1 MKNIRNIIG
10 LFLCTLII
18 PTVLY
23 GCINNAPNEAA
34 SIQFSSDSDST
45 LSVSAG
51 SDADSGTPDSD
62 STLSVS
68 AGNDTDSGTQHSDS
82 TLSTSVGNDAD
93 SGTPDSDSN
102 LSTSAG
108 NDNAASGETYTENS
122 IRLIMVGD
130 ILLHTPVEQ
139 NSLQADGTYSF
150 DTIFTA
156 TKDVITGADL
166 ALVNQEVILGG
177 TELGISGYPAFNGPH
192 EMADCLV
199 SVGFDVILHGTNH
212 ALDKGAN
219 GINRCLDYWNSNY
232 PELTVLGIHN
242 SAESAEEV
250 YIYQQNGIRI
260 AILNYTYGTNGI
272 PMPSSMPYAVDL
284 LERGQVIADIAY
296 AEENADFTIV
306 CPHWGTEYSLQPDSS
321 QRNWTQLFLSQGV
334 DLVIGTHPHVI
345 EPIEWV
351 SDDMGHE
358 MLVYYSLGNFVNW
371 TASSGAGIANRMV
384 GGMADITLARNDN
397 GIVEIQNYGVHP
409 LVCHVSKTPG
419 QITTYFLEDYTE
431 EMAAANEIRLQDSAF
446 SLSYCQNLCNQVW
459 GGELLLPTP

>member
-18 PTVLY
+18 PTVFY

-34 SIQFSSDSDST
+34 SVPSTFSSDSDSP
-45 LSVSAG
+45 LS
-51 SDADSGTPDSD
+51 T
-62 STLSVS
+62 S
-68 AGNDTDSGTQHSDS
+68 AGNDTEPSAKDATTDI
-82 TLSTSVGNDAD
+82 SVSAD
-93 SGTPDSDSN
+93 SGNTTVTAGDETMVETDFGSIAG
-102 LSTSAG
+102 SANENDTG

-192 EMADCLV
+192 EMADCLM

-351 SDDMGHE
+351 RDDMGHE

-384 GGMADITLARNDN
+384 GGMADITLARNEN